1 MKNFNYNLRIFY
13 KHNLILKK
21 NLKSP
26 YSTTVFFTSVFL
38 LCFGLSYCCKVNA
51 QVKLQSNSKLTS
63 GNLDVNAA
71 VIKTMQW
78 RLIGPFRG
86 GRSVAVAGHP
96 TNKMEFYM
104 GATGGGVWKTTDG
117 GRSWKNVSDGYFK
130 TGSVGAI
137 TVSQSNPDVVYVG
150 MGEHTLRGD
159 LSEGDGIYKSTDAG
173 KTWVNVGLKD
183 TYHIGKIIVNPAN
196 PDIVY
201 AAALGHAF
209 GPNEERGVFRS
220 KDGGK
225 TWKKVLYKSPD
236 VGAIDLT
243 IDPTNPN
250 VLYASTFQFRRYE
263 WGVRSSG
270 PGAGIYKTTD
280 GGEKWTDITLNSG
293 LPTGKN
299 RGRIGLALSPANP
312 KRVWAIIE
320 AENNQTGMYRT
331 DDAGAT
337 WKLVSQFAELHQR
350 PWYYHSIT
358 ADTQDPETL
367 WVMNIGF
374 WKSNDGGKTYQR
386 VSTPHGDNHQLWID
400 PKDNKRMIEANDG
413 GGTISFDGAK
423 SWSSIYNQPTAQ
435 LYHVIADN
443 KFPYRIYG
451 SQQDNTTLSVPM
463 RSDNGAIY
471 MDEMHSVG
479 GGESGY
485 IAFNKNNPKL
495 IFAGNHHWIS
505 RLNTQTNQSSDVSVV
520 PEDNYGYGSA
530 DIKYRFQWTFP
541 ILVSPHNPNVVYAT
555 SSYVHRSM
563 DNGQSWEVISPNLT
577 RSDPST
583 LEKTPTIDSPG
594 IGKYWGP
601 VVRDNTGVEW
611 YGTIFAFEESKIKPG
626 VLWAGSDDG
635 YIHLSTDNGKTWKN
649 VTPKG
654 IPDFS
659 RISIIDPSPIDPA
672 VAYVAAIRYRQDD
685 YHPYLYKTSD
695 YGKTWKKITNGI
707 PDDEFTRVIRED
719 PKRRG
724 LLYAGTEK
732 GVYISFDDGEHW
744 QSFQLNLPAVPI
756 HDMVIQD
763 NSLVLAT
770 HGRSFWAVDNLSILK
785 QLTPEVQKSSVY
797 LFKPANTVRFR
808 ANGMHPVS
816 AGAEAAGPENVGKNP
831 PSGVVVE
838 YYLKEKPVG
847 EIQMDFI
854 DAKGKVIKTYKSKT
868 AAATPVANAQPADAE
883 EEDQPRR
890 GPRQIPLSNEAGGNI
905 FVWDDMRY
913 PNPAPLPG
921 ITTHGAAR
929 GPMLMPG
936 KYQVRLTVAGKPYT
950 QEFEIVKD
958 PRIATTANDFQ
969 EQFDLM
975 VKINDQTAQL
985 RSGVKDIRT
994 LQAQLDKADS
1004 KDKSVAEMKDK
1015 LRRIEEE
1022 LVQVRAKANQ
1032 DLTNY
1037 PVRLDTKLISLA
1049 GFVESGDAKPTQQ
1062 QQDKYLELSKKLEDQ
1077 LQKLKTV
1084 KQEMSSKM
1092 KLNI

>member
-1 MKNFNYNLRIFY
+1 MKTNIQINPVNGTCP
-13 KHNLILKK
+13 KK
-21 NLKSP
+21 IPANPAFGHALFK
-26 YSTTVFFTSVFL
+26 YVFL
-38 LCFGLSYCCKVNA
+38 SIVGFFFCFKVNA
-51 QVKLQSNSKLTS
+51 QEKSVSATS
-63 GNLDVNAA
+63 PFEVNAS
-71 VIKTMQW
+71 VMKSMQW
-78 RLIGPFRG
+78 RLIGPYRG

-96 TNKMEFYM
+96 INKMEFYM

-137 TVSQSNPDVVYVG
+137 TVSQSNPDIVYVG
-150 MGEHTLRGD
+150 MGEHTLRGNT
-159 LSEGDGIYKSTDAG
+159 SAGDGVYKSTDGG
-173 KTWVNVGLKD
+173 KTWINIGLKD
-183 TYHIGKIIVNPAN
+183 TYHIGKIIVNPTN

-201 AAALGHAF
+201 VAALGHAF

-225 TWKKVLYKSPD
+225 SWKKVLYKSPD
-236 VGAIDLT
+236 VGAIDLA
-243 IDPTNPN
+243 IDPANPD
-250 VLYASTFQFRRYE
+250 VLYASTFEFRRYE

-270 PGAGIYKTTD
+270 LGAGIYKTTD
-280 GGEKWTDITLNSG
+280 GGDKWTDITLNSG

-299 RGRIGLALSPANP
+299 RGRIGLALSPVNP
-312 KRVWAIIE
+312 KRVWTIIE
-320 AENNQTGMYRT
+320 AENNQTGIYRT

-374 WKSNDGGKTYQR
+374 WKSNDGGKTFQR

-451 SQQDNTTLSVPM
+451 SQQDNTTLSVPI

-471 MDEMHSVG
+471 MDEMYSVG

-485 IAFNKNNPKL
+485 IAFNKNDPKM

-505 RLNTQTNQSSDVSVV
+505 RLNMQTNQSSDVSVV
-520 PEDNYGYGSA
+520 PEDNYGNGSA

-635 YIHLSTDNGKTWKN
+635 YIHLSADNGKTWKN

-654 IPDFS
+654 LPDFA
-659 RISIIDPSPIDPA
+659 RISIIDPSPNDPA

-685 YHPYLYKTSD
+685 NHPYLYKTCD
-695 YGKTWKKITNGI
+695 YGKTWKKTTTGI
-707 PDDEFTRVIRED
+707 PDDEFTRVVRED

-732 GVYISFDDGEHW
+732 GIYISFDDGEHW
-744 QSFQLNLPAVPI
+744 QSFQLNLPVVPI

-763 NSLVLAT
+763 NSLVVAT
-770 HGRSFWAVDNLSILK
+770 HGRSFWAMDNLSILK
-785 QLTPEVQKSSVY
+785 QLTQEVQKSSVF
-797 LFKPANTVRFR
+797 LFKPQNTVRFR
-808 ANGMHPVS
+808 ANGIHPVS
-816 AGAEAAGPENVGKNP
+816 GGAEAAGPENVGKNP

-838 YYLKEKPVG
+838 YYLKERSPG

-854 DAKGKVIKTYKSKT
+854 DGSGKVIKTYKSKVT
-868 AAATPVANAQPADAE
+868 SAPAAKSLPGDAE
-883 EEDQPRR
+883 GDGEDGPRR
-890 GPRQIPLSNEAGGNI
+890 GARQMPLSNESGGNM

-913 PNPAPLPG
+913 PNPPPLPG

-929 GPMLMPG
+929 GPMVMPG

-958 PRIATTANDFQ
+958 PRIATTAKDFQ
-969 EQFDLM
+969 EQFDLL
-975 VKINDQTAQL
+975 VKLEDQTTQL
-985 RSGVKDIRT
+985 RSGVKDIRN
-994 LQAQLDKADS
+994 LQSQLDKADS

-1049 GFVESGDAKPTQQ
+1049 GFVESGDTKPTKQ
-1062 QQDKYLELSKKLEDQ
+1062 QQDKYVELSGKLQEQLKKLQ
-1077 LQKLKTV
+1077 SV
-1084 KQEMSSKM
+1084 KQEMSNKI
-1092 KLNI
+1092 KPAI